1 VGKEVYVDQ
10 RRFLSKLEVRKAEI
24 EREVQGRNAQ
34 YYNQQEDLLDRQI
47 QDKRAEYNAQVR
59 GYEAKE
65 KQARTSASNADDPN
79 DAVKRTKHAR
89 QWQQRSDGAG
99 DECRMERRKLRDR
112 ADEYLDLIEQ
122 AVRGTKETEHLFSI
136 RWQ

>member
-1 VGKEVYVDQ
+1 
-10 RRFLSKLEVRKAEI
+10 
-24 EREVQGRNAQ
+24 
-34 YYNQQEDLLDRQI
+34 EDLLDRQI

-65 KQARTSASNADDPN
+65 KEARKSARNADDPN
-79 DAVKRTKHAR
+79 DELKHKKNAR
-89 QWQQRSDGAG
+89 KWQQRIHDA
-99 DECRMERRKLRDR
+99 DDDFRMERRKLRDR

-136 RWQ
+136 RWQVKN